1 MRPPPPPPNTPAT
14 QEAAMAL
21 LATLPPGHSRQKQA
35 GLELRRY
42 ALRTRGPLSAQT
54 REGYRRA
61 LALELRLIAAGALD
75 QN

>member
-42 ALRTRGPLSAQT
+42 SLRTSSPLPASM

-61 LALELRLIAAGALD
+61 LELKLRLIAAGACD
-75 QN
+75 EN